1 MPKKVGTPR
10 LLVLNNKQ
18 APSRGSWVIYPSM
31 PEIGFTACHEIENET
46 QEPRAIEE
54 IGLKTY
60 LETRSF
66 CLDRIQN
73 GWSINLGGAKWM
85 ATKKIKAMSKE
96 TIAER
101 IQQVLWEK
109 HLQEFPQRQY
119 KCNPVIVTAKRE
131 GNQQNAVEY
140 KNDV

>member
-1 MPKKVGTPR
+1 
-10 LLVLNNKQ
+10 
-18 APSRGSWVIYPSM
+18 
-31 PEIGFTACHEIENET
+31 
-46 QEPRAIEE
+46 
-54 IGLKTY
+54 
-60 LETRSF
+60 
-66 CLDRIQN
+66 
-73 GWSINLGGAKWM
+73 M
-85 ATKKIKAMSKE
+85 ATKKIKAISKE

-131 GNQQNAVEY
+131 RIQQNAVEY